1 LASEAQNQKRPAVVT
16 PPGALDCFALVSAV
30 PTADT
35 LNPRLAPEMTMH
47 TNGIRRRLPESRNR
61 SRPANPGDDRDRRVT
76 EAFEGLLA
84 AVRHEEVTRATRLL
98 HTLNGFGFLVEQLAG
113 GVRRVRRPVSG
124 RRTS

>member
-1 LASEAQNQKRPAVVT
+1 
-16 PPGALDCFALVSAV
+16 
-30 PTADT
+30 
-35 LNPRLAPEMTMH
+35 MTMH
-47 TNGIRRRLPESRNR
+47 MNGIRRRLPESRNC

-76 EAFEGLLA
+76 EAFESLLA
-84 AVRHEEVTRATRLL
+84 TVRHNEVTRATRLL